1 MIASALLA
9 AVLAFAQAEGAPAPP
24 RDAPDAGTPV
34 SDGGTDA
41 DGGADGGTARKSPEA
56 TPSELAKKAI
66 DLAHI
71 DLGAARLYVV
81 GLFHLSRKPISAWD
95 RAHSVTLFNS
105 AENAMTDSDRSLSE
119 LSGMARGKW
128 EKAAAPLTHA
138 RSTVAQALKDLRAL
152 SVPTTASAAV
162 DRQQVARK
170 VHQELDSVRKDL
182 DAAAKVMEV
191 DTRIKEP

>member
-9 AVLAFAQAEGAPAPP
+9 ALLAFAQAEGAPP
-24 RDAPDAGTPV
+24 RDAPDAGVAV
-34 SDGGTDA
+34 SDGGMDA
-41 DGGADGGTARKSPEA
+41 ESGIDGGTGRKSPEA

-81 GLFHLSRKPISAWD
+81 GLFHLSRRPISAWD

-105 AENAMTDSDRSLSE
+105 AENAMTDADRSLSE

-138 RSTVAQALKDLRAL
+138 RSTLAQALKDLRSL
-152 SVPTTASAAV
+152 SVPTTPSGAA
-162 DRQQVARK
+162 DRQQIARK
-170 VHQELDSVRKDL
+170 VHEELDSTRKDL

-191 DTRIKEP
+191 DTKIKEP